1 MMTEEER
8 GLIEKARNYDMVS
21 ETIHH
26 KMPDLQR
33 YYLDKAEEIRKR
45 LRPELRHLTYRT

>member
-1 MMTEEER
+1 
-8 GLIEKARNYDMVS
+8 LIEKARNYDIVS

-26 KMPDLQR
+26 KMSEHQR
-33 YYLDKAEEIRKR
+33 YYLNKAEKIRQR